1 VLKSLKQLALPI
13 FNDDFPCVTSI
24 PSINQ
29 TWFAVSH
36 PPAIVRWL
44 PQRTKPPWFGISQPR
59 LRTPPRGPTTEL
71 CFQVPARHLLNL
83 GADSDLVQSHLK
95 TVGFSPEMLD
105 LPPQSMAIFM
115 GKRRFKPLDL
125 GVAYFQTNPC
135 YWNIHNHFTSENR
148 NSSNRGTNGVLLG
161 QANCQ
166 MQLIDFN
173 PRQGQPQILFKHLY
187 VGVVSSISSNW
198 KFKSQKAAS
207 RGVPSMGKVTLR

>member
-95 TVGFSPEMLD
+95 TVGFHQKCWIYRPNLWQFSWENVGL
-105 LPPQSMAIFM
+105 
-115 GKRRFKPLDL
+115 
-125 GVAYFQTNPC
+125 
-135 YWNIHNHFTSENR
+135 NHWIW
-148 NSSNRGTNGVLLG
+148 G
-161 QANCQ
+161 
-166 MQLIDFN
+166 
-173 PRQGQPQILFKHLY
+173 
-187 VGVVSSISSNW
+187 
-198 KFKSQKAAS
+198 
-207 RGVPSMGKVTLR
+207 